1 MIICKLNSIFIL
13 IQESCGK
20 YCSLSIHNYRLEEA
34 VSESKKADNV
44 DLNILIGNCKNTYEC
59 IQMLLPIEEDALK
72 LVSTMLNEASLPAGL
87 WIIRDTFIY
96 QLSAKN
102 TNMGKISNFVANRMV
117 SPGTHLV
124 KNHQNPSPE
133 SVSPS

>member
-13 IQESCGK
+13 IQESCDK
-20 YCSLSIHNYRLEEA
+20 YCSLSIHYRLEEA

-87 WIIRDTFIY
+87 RIIRDTLSIKCEI
-96 QLSAKN
+96 QL
-102 TNMGKISNFVANRMV
+102 G
-117 SPGTHLV
+117 
-124 KNHQNPSPE
+124 QDQ
-133 SVSPS
+133 

>member
-20 YCSLSIHNYRLEEA
+20 YCSLSIHYRLEEA

-44 DLNILIGNCKNTYEC
+44 DLNILIGNCKNSYEC

-87 WIIRDTFIY
+87 WIIRDTLSIKCEN
-96 QLSAKN
+96 QL
-102 TNMGKISNFVANRMV
+102 G
-117 SPGTHLV
+117 
-124 KNHQNPSPE
+124 QDQ
-133 SVSPS
+133 

>member
-1 MIICKLNSIFIL
+1 M
-13 IQESCGK
+13 
-20 YCSLSIHNYRLEEA
+20 
-34 VSESKKADNV
+34 SESKKADNV

-87 WIIRDTFIY
+87 WIIGDTFIY

-102 TNMGKISNFVANRMV
+102 TNLGKISNFVTNRYGE
-117 SPGTHLV
+117 SWDSSCEKSSKSQSRTSESQLKK
-124 KNHQNPSPE
+124 KNKSE
-133 SVSPS
+133 IEKGWASM

>member
-1 MIICKLNSIFIL
+1 MIICTLNSIFIL

-20 YCSLSIHNYRLEEA
+20 YRRLSIHNYRLEEA

-72 LVSTMLNEASLPAGL
+72 LVSTMLNEVSLPAGL
-87 WIIRDTFIY
+87 WIQSGIHY
-96 QLSAKN
+96 QLSAK
-102 TNMGKISNFVANRMV
+102 TNLGKISNFVTNRY
-117 SPGTHLV
+117 G
-124 KNHQNPSPE
+124 E
-133 SVSPS
+133 S